1 MKYLLCFFLSCTFS
15 LWGQIE
21 HKELL
26 PARLRDT
33 IVIDGHL
40 KEASWSKT
48 PVGSGFRML
57 APDNGPPAPEA
68 FSTRFK
74 VFYDDKGVYFGLI
87 MKDPAPDSILTQIT
101 QRDVYNENCDY
112 VLLGI
117 NPFNDGLNDFNFALT
132 AAGVQ
137 HDSRTT
143 ANGDD
148 ASLNSIWQ
156 SAVQITDSGWQAEIF
171 IPYISLRFP
180 EEQSGPW
187 GFNVIRSIRRFRHT
201 YSWNFIDRGSG
212 YRAEFQCGYLRDI
225 EKIDPPVRLSFMP
238 YVSSYA
244 DNFQGQ
250 SNYDFNA
257 GMDLKYGLSPGF
269 TLDMTLIPDF
279 GQVAFDNQFL
289 NLSPFENRFQENRQF
304 FTEGTEIFSIGDLFY
319 SRRIGGQPKNITNQN
334 LNDSNIVAVRTE
346 YTRLLNASKVS
357 GRTEGNLG
365 IGILNAITDNNYSLA
380 VNDSGQS
387 QRQLLE
393 PLTNYNVLVL
403 DQRFKRNSSVS
414 FVNTNVTRNGEF
426 LDANVMALLTSLY
439 SKSGVYRVDA
449 SLKRSDRVSNRIDQ
463 EGYAGEMRFGD
474 VDGQWRWAT
483 LQRIQ
488 TDEFNIN
495 DLGFQTRNNQIRNY
509 SEIQY
514 LTFRPSGPFNR
525 YNLTLYSI
533 FSQLY
538 KPQRYEEFKLGFR
551 SFFLLRDFT
560 GTGLNLS
567 YNPVARFDYFEPRL
581 PGAYL
586 RRPPGYTL
594 NSFLST
600 DYRKPLALNARFT
613 YGHVG
618 QFNRDSY
625 LSDVELRIRLG
636 DHFFMTPQVIHE
648 LNQNDY
654 GFATIQNGQSYMG
667 RRQVKNLSVEI
678 DGRYAFNPV
687 SSLSLRLRHFWSQ
700 VLYRQYFR
708 LQEGG
713 QLEPADLNGN
723 YDLNFNTLN
732 LDLRF
737 SWWFAPASEMTILYR
752 VAIARSGQLP
762 DANYWLNL
770 EQNLNSPLQNNLSI
784 KISYF
789 LDYNRTK
796 NFLKS

>member
-1 MKYLLCFFLSCTFS
+1 MKYFLCIFLGISFTLS
-15 LWGQIE
+15 AQLV
-21 HKELL
+21 HKELV
-26 PARLRDT
+26 PSRLRDT
-33 IVIDGHL
+33 VVVDGFL
-40 KEASWSKT
+40 NEGSWSQAT
-48 PVGSGFRML
+48 AGSNFRML
-57 APDNGPPAPEA
+57 EPDNGPSAPAA
-68 FSTRFK
+68 FATRFK
-74 VFYDDKGVYFGLI
+74 VLYDDEGVYFGI
-87 MKDPAPDSILTQIT
+87 VMHDPHPDSILTQVT

-112 VLLGI
+112 LLLGI

-180 EEQSGPW
+180 KEQSGKW
-187 GFNVIRSIRRFRHT
+187 GFNLIRSIRRSRTT

-212 YRAEFQCGYLRDI
+212 YRWEFQCGYLTDI
-225 EKIDPPVRLSFMP
+225 ERIDPPVRLSFMP
-238 YVSSYA
+238 YVSSYG
-244 DNFQGQ
+244 DNFQG
-250 SNYDFNA
+250 STNYDFNA
-257 GMDLKYGLSPGF
+257 GMDLKYGLSPSF

-334 LNDSNIVAVRTE
+334 LNDSDLVEVRTE
-346 YTRLLNASKVS
+346 YTRLLNATKVS

-365 IGILNAITDNNYSLA
+365 VGILNAITDNNYSIT

-387 QRQLLE
+387 ERQLLE

-426 LDANVMALLTSLY
+426 LDANVMALLGSFY
-439 SKSGVYRVDA
+439 DRSGVYRIDA
-449 SLKRSDRVSNRIDQ
+449 SVRRSDRVSNRLDE
-463 EGYAGEMRFGD
+463 EGYAGDFRFGD

-483 LQRIQ
+483 LQSVQ
-488 TDEFNIN
+488 TDQYNIN
-495 DLGFQTRNNQIRNY
+495 DLGFQTRNNQLRNY
-509 SEIQY
+509 SELQY

-525 YNLTLYSI
+525 YNFTLYSI
-533 FSQLY
+533 YSQLY
-538 KPQRYEEFKLGFR
+538 QPNRYEEFKLGFR

-560 GTGLNLS
+560 GTGLNLT

-581 PGAYL
+581 PGAFFK
-586 RRPPGYTL
+586 RPPGYTV
-594 NSFLST
+594 NGFWST
-600 DYRKPLALNARFT
+600 DYRKPLAVNARFT

-636 DHFFMTPQVIHE
+636 DHFFMTPQIVHE
-648 LNQNDY
+648 LNRNDY
-654 GFATIQNGQSYMG
+654 GFATAQDDQSYLG
-667 RRQVKNLSVEI
+667 RRQVKNLSLEI
-678 DGRYAFNPV
+678 DGRFAFNPV
-687 SSLSLRLRHFWSQ
+687 SSLSLRIRHFWSQ
-700 VLYRQYFR
+700 VLYDEYFR
-708 LQEGG
+708 LQEDGG
-713 QLEPADLNGN
+713 LSPVDLSGN
-723 YDLNFNTLN
+723 YDINFNTLN
-732 LDLRF
+732 LDLRY

-752 VAIARSGQLP
+752 VALARSGQMP

-770 EQNLNSPLQNNLSI
+770 ERNLNSPIQNNLSI